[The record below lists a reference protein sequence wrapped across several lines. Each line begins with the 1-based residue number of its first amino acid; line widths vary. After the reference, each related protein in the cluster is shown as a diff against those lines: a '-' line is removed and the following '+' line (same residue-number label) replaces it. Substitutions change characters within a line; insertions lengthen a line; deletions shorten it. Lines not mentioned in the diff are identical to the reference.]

1 MTLNVEIKIPISVQ
15 WGDTIPRIKVGSDGE
30 HIPDV
35 SNSLASENFRW
46 LDKSDATK
54 EIFKDILAQNSIRI
68 TSRGTRDLVVN
79 LEEGI
84 LKLQFF
90 RTVSDSLVSDNE
102 GSTVVMMNKTH
113 KITLG
118 LAETSIKISP
128 LYLDEH
134 TEIENSRGTKWKF
147 EQLFFKK

>member
-1 MTLNVEIKIPISVQ
+1 M
-15 WGDTIPRIKVGSDGE
+15 
-30 HIPDV
+30 
-35 SNSLASENFRW
+35 ASENFRW

-54 EIFKDILAQNSIRI
+54 EIFKKILEQNSIRI
-68 TSRGTRDLVVN
+68 TSRGTIDLVVN

-90 RTVSDSLVSDNE
+90 RRVSETLVSDNE
-102 GSTVVMMNKTH
+102 GSTVVMMNQTH
-113 KITLG
+113 KITFG

-134 TEIENSRGTKWKF
+134 TEIENSRGTK
-147 EQLFFKK
+147 